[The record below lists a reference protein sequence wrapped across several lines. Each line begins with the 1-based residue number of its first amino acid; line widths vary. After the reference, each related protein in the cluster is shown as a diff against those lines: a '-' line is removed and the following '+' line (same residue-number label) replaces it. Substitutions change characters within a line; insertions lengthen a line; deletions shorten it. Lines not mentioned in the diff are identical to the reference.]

1 MSRAQNPLDC
11 LLKLPQVS
19 ATFRG
24 LVWKRWLVG
33 EATPGEGDHQREEGR
48 HPDGRTRVWK
58 GPPGQPR
65 EGEGVWRTW
74 VLAEALRT
82 DLLPGYTLL
91 FRGVVP
97 AQPDLPPPF
106 LPHGDNARMICV
118 GNHYL
123 DY

>member
-1 MSRAQNPLDC
+1 VREITKEREDDIPMAGRGCGRDPL
-11 LLKLPQVS
+11 
-19 ATFRG
+19 
-24 LVWKRWLVG
+24 
-33 EATPGEGDHQREEGR
+33 
-48 HPDGRTRVWK
+48 
-58 GPPGQPR
+58 GQPW
-65 EGEGVWRTW
+65 EGEGVWRTR

-106 LPHGDNARMICV
+106 LPHGDNARMIRV